1 MLPRLES
8 AYEKYIM
15 VWYCYEELVVLGGGA
30 VEGVRNPKKFR
41 EEEEKKK
48 VQRDD
53 DVLLVR
59 DDDDGIIKAYTITQQ
74 S

>member
-1 MLPRLES
+1 MG
-8 AYEKYIM
+8 
-15 VWYCYEELVVLGGGA
+15 GGGA

-53 DVLLVR
+53 VLLVR
-59 DDDDGIIKAYTITQQ
+59 DVDDGIIKDYTITQQ